1 MKQIDDT
8 TLMAYLDGEIDDA
21 HAAEID
27 RAIGKDIGLR
37 DSIATMRSI
46 DAQIKA
52 ALAPALHGPMPRLRV
67 TPLAA
72 AAPSRAKRFAA
83 SWMTAAA
90 ASLALLALGTALG
103 IGVAEYADYRT
114 NKLLAAR
121 AATEQ
126 TQAQLAFAQALEK
139 SISGQ
144 TVSWRNPD
152 SGASGGVTPVRT
164 FKNAENQFCREFR
177 QWQTGGVARE
187 NKVGIACRENGAW
200 RVRAIVVEE

>member
-27 RAIGKDIGLR
+27 RAIGEDSGLR
-37 DSIATMRSI
+37 DSIVAMRSI

-72 AAPSRAKRFAA
+72 APSRPKRFAA

-90 ASLALLALGTALG
+90 ASLALLALGTSLG

-114 NKLLAAR
+114 NKMLAAR
-121 AATEQ
+121 AAAEQ
-126 TQAQLAFAQALEK
+126 TQAQLAFAQAFEK

-177 QWQTGGVARE
+177 QWQTGGITRE